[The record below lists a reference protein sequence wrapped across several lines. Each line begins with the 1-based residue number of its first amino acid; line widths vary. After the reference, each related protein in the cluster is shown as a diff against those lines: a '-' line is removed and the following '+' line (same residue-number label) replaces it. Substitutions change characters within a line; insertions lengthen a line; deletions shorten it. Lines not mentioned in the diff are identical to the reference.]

1 MDSTSIIMTI
11 QEYCNKINALKA
23 DENISPLFD
32 GIDLEN
38 SVLKIL
44 QNTTQ
49 TYFTTEAICNQ
60 SVPETVILNNEIVKL
75 FADHLGLLFLSE
87 REAGNVCFANSSEL
101 RPEFRQSFMAIELL
115 DYIYAFVHS
124 SFYKE
129 FQKIAITSE
138 ADIFWELVKIGAG
151 LRKEIK

>member
-1 MDSTSIIMTI
+1 MDSTNIVMTI
-11 QEYCNKINALKA
+11 QEYCNKINALNA
-23 DENISPLFD
+23 DQNISTLFD

-49 TYFTTEAICNQ
+49 TYFTTEVLCNQ
-60 SVPETVILNNEIVKL
+60 SVAETVILNNEIVKL
-75 FADHLGLLFLSE
+75 FTNRLGLLFSSE
-87 REAGNVCFANSSEL
+87 KEAGNVCFATSSEL

-129 FQKIAITSE
+129 FQKIPITSE
-138 ADIFWELVKIGAG
+138 ADIFWKLVKIGVG